1 MISNELKCVFVHC
14 QKCAGESIEKAVF
27 GRADKNYGGD
37 IFEGSPMKHYSANQ
51 YIEKMSSEVWDEYFT
66 FSFVRNPWDRVIS
79 WIKYRDLRYNRQDKL
94 TPNKI
99 MAEVKQPM
107 FKSFNYTNMLFDS
120 NGKILVDFIGRFEEI
135 EHDFDIVRSRLG
147 IKSLLPVL
155 NKTQHKPYWCYYDQE
170 AIDLVAKIYKNDI
183 ENFGFEFGKRKFS
196 LLNNGRQGPINGRPI
211 LSILIASL
219 RSRKLKL
226 ERLLTSLGTH
236 SGVEA
241 LVEVDDGELSI
252 GLKRQTLLDR
262 ANGKYIVYLDDDD
275 IVAENFVAK
284 ILENIKFNPDA
295 IGYWIEHHKDGHKQF
310 IKKMTLGLTSQ
321 VMYQGDLLSPLT
333 HRSVVKRKILNEF
346 TFPNIDWAEDR
357 PYWAHIQKKIRW
369 EKVILLEDILYYQ
382 FEISAKYSSDG
393 NHNGQ

>member
-1 MISNELKCVFVHC
+1 M
-14 QKCAGESIEKAVF
+14 
-27 GRADKNYGGD
+27 
-37 IFEGSPMKHYSANQ
+37 
-51 YIEKMSSEVWDEYFT
+51 
-66 FSFVRNPWDRVIS
+66 
-79 WIKYRDLRYNRQDKL
+79 
-94 TPNKI
+94 
-99 MAEVKQPM
+99 
-107 FKSFNYTNMLFDS
+107 
-120 NGKILVDFIGRFEEI
+120 
-135 EHDFDIVRSRLG
+135 
-147 IKSLLPVL
+147 
-155 NKTQHKPYWCYYDQE
+155 
-170 AIDLVAKIYKNDI
+170 
-183 ENFGFEFGKRKFS
+183 
-196 LLNNGRQGPINGRPI
+196 LNNGRQGPINGRPN

-236 SGVEA
+236 SSVEA

-333 HRSVVKRKILNEF
+333 HRSVVKREILNEF
-346 TFPNIDWAEDR
+346 TFPDIDWAEDR